1 MKFFSIYLLVFG
13 KKLVTLPHLFIV
25 FNGMEKDEREILL
38 EKFAE
43 ANRRLQI
50 VNEQLAIANKKLKEY
65 EEKAQKAENASKM
78 KSLFLA
84 NMSHEIRTPLNAIE
98 GFSRVIVE
106 TDSPEDRMKFFE
118 IIESN
123 NNRLQSLV
131 NEILD
136 LSRVESGEIVMKK
149 SPTDLHDLCQG
160 IKNLFK
166 FRCPDTVRLEWE
178 NPLMTVNF
186 NTDANRLTQV
196 FSNLISNSL
205 KHTASGRISYGYQ
218 IINDG
223 QQIQFFVDDTGSGI
237 AKEDIDHI
245 FETYVS
251 RDAETTKNG
260 YGLGLPLCKIIVE
273 KLGGSITVQS
283 ELGKGSRFEFTL
295 PFEGTI
301 GGIDT
306 NKPSTTTNVRTIRI
320 SGRSDDPNKQKIL
333 VAEDE
338 DSNYELV
345 KIVLQKR
352 YKLLR
357 AHNGIEAV
365 TINEDEHPDL
375 VLMDIRMPEM
385 NGLDATR
392 IIKEVSPS
400 TPVIALSAY
409 AFEEN
414 IRDAKD
420 AGCDE
425 FMAKPF
431 KVEALIEMVKKYLDK

>member
-1 MKFFSIYLLVFG
+1 MEDIERDTLLQ
-13 KKLVTLPHLFIV
+13 
-25 FNGMEKDEREILL
+25 
-38 EKFAE
+38 KFAD
-43 ANRRLQI
+43 ATRKLNLA
-50 VNEQLAIANKKLKEY
+50 NEQLTIANKKLKEY
-65 EEKAQKAENASKM
+65 EEKASKAEKASRM

-123 NNRLQSLV
+123 NNRLMSLV

-136 LSRVESGEIVMKK
+136 LSRVESGEIVIKK
-149 SPTDLHDLCQG
+149 ASTDLADLCSD

-166 FRCPDTVRLEWE
+166 FRCPDSVKLIWKRPTMAVTL
-178 NPLMTVNF
+178 

-196 FSNLISNSL
+196 FSNLISNAL
-205 KHTASGRISYGYQ
+205 KHTTEGSISYGYQ
-218 IINDG
+218 LLDDG
-223 QQIQFFVDDTGSGI
+223 KDIEFFVKDTGSGI
-237 AKEDIDHI
+237 NKEDLEHI
-245 FETYVS
+245 FETYMS
-251 RDAETTKNG
+251 RDAESKNG

-273 KLGGSITVQS
+273 KLGGKIYVESAI
-283 ELGKGSRFEFTL
+283 GKGSTFRFVL

-301 GGIDT
+301 GGQAPT
-306 NKPSTTTNVRTIRI
+306 KTTTTTNVRTIRV
-320 SGRSDDPNKQKIL
+320 SGRPDDLNKKTIM

-338 DSNYELV
+338 DSNFELV

-352 YKLLR
+352 YRLLR

-365 TINEDEHPDL
+365 TINEDEKPDL
-375 VLMDIRMPEM
+375 ILMDIRMPEM

-392 IIKEVSPS
+392 IIKEVNSDI
-400 TPVIALSAY
+400 PVIALSAY

-414 IRDAKD
+414 IREAKN
-420 AGCDE
+420 AGCDD
-425 FMAKPF
+425 FLAKPF
-431 KVEALIEMVKKYLDK
+431 KVENLIDIVKKYIEK

>member
-1 MKFFSIYLLVFG
+1 MHIISVMEANEKEVLLQ
-13 KKLVTLPHLFIV
+13 
-25 FNGMEKDEREILL
+25 
-38 EKFAE
+38 KFADV
-43 ANRRLQI
+43 NRRLMLTQ
-50 VNEQLAIANKKLKEY
+50 EQLAIANQKLKEY
-65 EEKAQKAENASKM
+65 EEKARKAEKASKM

-106 TDSPEDRMKFFE
+106 TDSQEDRMKFFE

-123 NNRLQSLV
+123 NNRLMSLV

-149 SPTDLHDLCQG
+149 SRTDLNELCDS
-160 IKNLFK
+160 IKNIFK
-166 FRCPDTVRLEWE
+166 FRCPDTLKLIWNKPTMSVTL
-178 NPLMTVNF
+178 

-205 KHTASGRISYGYQ
+205 KHTPSGSISYGYKV
-218 IINDG
+218 IDDG
-223 QQIQFFVDDTGSGI
+223 QNIEFFVKDTGSGI
-237 AKEDIDHI
+237 APEDLEHI

-251 RDAETTKNG
+251 RDAETSKNG
-260 YGLGLPLCKIIVE
+260 YGLGLPLCRIIVE
-273 KLGGSITVQS
+273 KLGGHITVES
-283 ELGKGSRFEFTL
+283 KLGEGSIFKFVF
-295 PFEGTI
+295 PFEGSI
-301 GGIDT
+301 GGMEQT
-306 NKPSTTTNVRTIRI
+306 KTTTTNVRTIRV
-320 SGRSDDPNKQKIL
+320 SGRPDSMNKKTIL

-352 YKLLR
+352 YRLLR

-365 TINEDEHPDL
+365 TINEEEKPDL
-375 VLMDIRMPEM
+375 ILMDIRMPEM

-392 IIKEVSPS
+392 IIKEVNSG
-400 TPVIALSAY
+400 TPVVALSAY

-414 IRDAKD
+414 IREAKS

-431 KVEALIEMVKKYLDK
+431 KVENLIEMVKKYLDK

>member
-1 MKFFSIYLLVFG
+1 
-13 KKLVTLPHLFIV
+13 
-25 FNGMEKDEREILL
+25 MEKDERDVLL
-38 EKFAE
+38 QKFAD
-43 ANRRLQI
+43 ANRKLMLA
-50 VNEQLAIANKKLKEY
+50 NEQLAIANKKLKEY

-106 TDSPEDRMKFFE
+106 TDSQEDRMKFYE

-123 NNRLQSLV
+123 NNRLMSLV

-136 LSRVESGEIVMKK
+136 LSRVESGEIIMKK
-149 SPTDLHDLCQG
+149 TSTDLSELCAG
-160 IKNLFK
+160 IKNIFK
-166 FRCPDTVRLEWE
+166 FRCPDTVKLVWE
-178 NPLMTVNF
+178 KPLMTVTF
-186 NTDANRLTQV
+186 NTDSNRLTQV
-196 FSNLISNSL
+196 FSNLISNAL
-205 KHTASGRISYGYQ
+205 KHTSTGSITFGYKVFDETQ
-218 IINDG
+218 KIE
-223 QQIQFFVDDTGSGI
+223 FFVSDTGSGI

-251 RDAETTKNG
+251 RDAETNKNG

-273 KLGGSITVQS
+273 KLGGTISVES
-283 ELGKGSRFEFTL
+283 EVGKGSTFRFIM
-295 PFEGTI
+295 PFEGSI
-301 GGIDT
+301 GGVNQSKT
-306 NKPSTTTNVRTIRI
+306 VNTTNVRTIRI
-320 SGRSDDPNKQKIL
+320 SGRSDGLNMKKIL

-352 YKLLR
+352 YRLLR
-357 AHNGIEAV
+357 ARNGIEAV
-365 TINEDEHPDL
+365 TINEDERPDL
-375 VLMDIRMPEM
+375 ILMDIRMPEM

-392 IIKEVSPS
+392 IIKEVTSD

-414 IRDAKD
+414 IREAKL
-420 AGCDE
+420 AGCDD
-425 FMAKPF
+425 FLAKPF
-431 KVEALIEMVKKYLDK
+431 KVENLIEIVRKYLND

>member
-1 MKFFSIYLLVFG
+1 
-13 KKLVTLPHLFIV
+13 
-25 FNGMEKDEREILL
+25 MEKNEKEILL
-38 EKFAE
+38 QKYADV
-43 ANRRLQI
+43 NRRLI
-50 VNEQLAIANKKLKEY
+50 LANEQLAIANQKLKEY
-65 EEKAQKAENASKM
+65 EEKAQKAEKASKM

-98 GFSRVIVE
+98 GFSRVLVE
-106 TDSPEDRMKFFE
+106 TDSQEDRMKFYE

-149 SPTDLHDLCQG
+149 TIIDLNELCSS

-166 FRCPDTVRLEWE
+166 FRCPDSVQLVWE
-178 NPLMTVNF
+178 KPLMSVTF

-196 FSNLISNSL
+196 FSNLISNAL
-205 KHTASGRISYGYQ
+205 KHTPTGSINYGYKVFDDASK
-218 IINDG
+218 IE
-223 QQIQFFVDDTGSGI
+223 FFVKDTGSGI
-237 AKEDIDHI
+237 AKEDLGRI

-251 RDAETTKNG
+251 RDAETNKNG

-273 KLGGSITVQS
+273 KLGGNISVES
-283 ELGKGSRFEFTL
+283 EQGKGSTFRFIM
-295 PFEGTI
+295 PFEGSI
-301 GGIDT
+301 GGKEQHKT
-306 NKPSTTTNVRTIRI
+306 TTTNVRTIRI
-320 SGRSDDPNKQKIL
+320 SGRPDEINMKKIL

-352 YKLLR
+352 YKLIR

-365 TINEDEHPDL
+365 TMNEDEHPDMI
-375 VLMDIRMPEM
+375 LMDIRMPEM

-392 IIKEVSPS
+392 IIKEVSS
-400 TPVIALSAY
+400 NTPVVALSAY

-414 IRDAKD
+414 IREAKA
-420 AGCDE
+420 AGCDD

-431 KVEALIEMVKKYLDK
+431 KVENLIEMVKKYLDE

>member
-1 MKFFSIYLLVFG
+1 
-13 KKLVTLPHLFIV
+13 
-25 FNGMEKDEREILL
+25 MEKDEKEILL
-38 EKFAE
+38 QKFAD
-43 ANRRLQI
+43 ANRKLLLA
-50 VNEQLAIANKKLKEY
+50 NEQLAIANKKLKEY
-65 EEKAQKAENASKM
+65 EEKALKAEKASKM

-106 TDSPEDRMKFFE
+106 TDSQEDRMKFFE

-136 LSRVESGEIVMKK
+136 LSRVEAGEIVMKK
-149 SPTDLHDLCQG
+149 ASADLNELCTG

-166 FRCPDTVRLEWE
+166 FRCPDSVKLEW
-178 NPLMTVNF
+178 NKPLMAVTF

-196 FSNLISNSL
+196 FSNLISNAL
-205 KHTASGRISYGYQ
+205 KHTPSGSITYGYK
-218 IINDG
+218 ILDEGKDIE
-223 QQIQFFVDDTGSGI
+223 FFVRDTGSGI
-237 AKEDIDHI
+237 AKEDIEHI

-251 RDAETTKNG
+251 RDAETAKNG

-273 KLGGSITVQS
+273 KLGGKISVES
-283 ELGKGSRFEFTL
+283 EVGKGSTFTFVM

-301 GGIDT
+301 GGADQSKT
-306 NKPSTTTNVRTIRI
+306 TTTTNVRTIRI
-320 SGRSDDPNKQKIL
+320 SGRPDEVNMKKIL

-365 TINEDEHPDL
+365 TINEDEKPDL
-375 VLMDIRMPEM
+375 ILMDIRMPEM

-392 IIKEVSPS
+392 IIKEVSTD

-414 IRDAKD
+414 IREARA
-420 AGCDE
+420 AGCDD

-431 KVEALIEMVKKYLDK
+431 KVENLIEIVKKYLDN

>member
-1 MKFFSIYLLVFG
+1 
-13 KKLVTLPHLFIV
+13 
-25 FNGMEKDEREILL
+25 MEKDEREILL
-38 EKFAE
+38 QKFADV
-43 ANRRLQI
+43 NRKLLLA
-50 VNEQLAIANKKLKEY
+50 NEQLAIANKKLKEY

-98 GFSRVIVE
+98 GFSRVIAE
-106 TDSPEDRMKFFE
+106 TDSQEDRLKFYE

-136 LSRVESGEIVMKK
+136 LSRVESGEIVMKTA
-149 SPTDLHDLCQG
+149 PTDLNELCTSV
-160 IKNLFK
+160 KNIFK
-166 FRCPDTVRLEWE
+166 FRCPDSVKLDFEESTLSVV
-178 NPLMTVNF
+178 M

-196 FSNLISNSL
+196 FSNLISNAL
-205 KHTASGRISYGYQ
+205 KHTSVGKIAYGYK
-218 IINDG
+218 ILNEGTMIE
-223 QQIQFFVDDTGSGI
+223 FFVEDTGAGI
-237 AKEDIDHI
+237 SKEDIEHI

-273 KLGGSITVQS
+273 KLGGKISVES
-283 ELGKGSRFEFTL
+283 EVGKGTIFRFSM
-295 PFEGTI
+295 PFHGTI
-301 GGIDT
+301 GGVD
-306 NKPSTTTNVRTIRI
+306 KSKTTTTSSMRTIRI
-320 SGRSDDPNKQKIL
+320 SECNGQQIKKKIL

-352 YKLLR
+352 YRLIR

-365 TINEDEHPDL
+365 TLNEEEHPDL
-375 VLMDIRMPEM
+375 ILMDIRMPGM

-392 IIKEVSPS
+392 IIKEVSGD
-400 TPVIALSAY
+400 TPVVALSAY

-414 IRDAKD
+414 IREAKQ
-420 AGCDE
+420 AGCNE

-431 KVEALIEMVKKYLDK
+431 KVENLIDMVRRYLD

>member
-1 MKFFSIYLLVFG
+1 
-13 KKLVTLPHLFIV
+13 
-25 FNGMEKDEREILL
+25 MEKDEKEILL
-38 EKFAE
+38 QKFAD
-43 ANRRLQI
+43 A
-50 VNEQLAIANKKLKEY
+50 NEQLAIANKKLKEY

-106 TDSPEDRMKFFE
+106 TDSQEDRMKFYE

-149 SPTDLHDLCQG
+149 TSTDLNELCAG
-160 IKNLFK
+160 VKNIFK
-166 FRCPDTVRLEWE
+166 FRCPDTVKLVWE
-178 NPLMTVNF
+178 KPLMAVTM
-186 NTDANRLTQV
+186 NTDSNRLTQV
-196 FSNLISNSL
+196 FSNLISNAL
-205 KHTASGRISYGYQ
+205 KHTATGRITYGYKLQ
-218 IINDG
+218 EEAQKIE
-223 QQIQFFVDDTGSGI
+223 FFVEDTGSGI
-237 AKEDIDHI
+237 AKKDIEQI

-273 KLGGSITVQS
+273 KLGGTISVES
-283 ELGKGSRFEFTL
+283 EVGKGSTFHFVM

-301 GGIDT
+301 GGLDQT
-306 NKPSTTTNVRTIRI
+306 KTASTTSVRTIRI
-320 SGRSDDPNKQKIL
+320 SERSDDAKMKKIL

-352 YKLLR
+352 YRLLR

-365 TINEDEHPDL
+365 TINEDEKPDMI
-375 VLMDIRMPEM
+375 LMDIRMPEM

-392 IIKEVSPS
+392 IIKEVSS
-400 TPVIALSAY
+400 DTPVVALSAY

-414 IRDAKD
+414 VREAKA
-420 AGCDE
+420 AGCDD
-425 FMAKPF
+425 FLAKPF
-431 KVEALIEMVKKYLDK
+431 KVENLIEVVRKYLND

>member
-1 MKFFSIYLLVFG
+1 
-13 KKLVTLPHLFIV
+13 
-25 FNGMEKDEREILL
+25 MEKDEKEILL
-38 EKFAE
+38 QKFAD
-43 ANRRLQI
+43 ANRKLLL

-65 EEKAQKAENASKM
+65 EEKAEKAENASKM

-106 TDSPEDRMKFFE
+106 TDSQEDRMKFFE

-149 SPTDLHDLCQG
+149 AETDLNELCAG

-166 FRCPDTVRLEWE
+166 FRCPDAVKLEWRK
-178 NPLMTVNF
+178 PLMPVTF

-205 KHTASGRISYGYQ
+205 KHTSSGTISYGYKVLD
-218 IINDG
+218 DG
-223 QQIQFFVDDTGSGI
+223 QNIQFFVQDTGSGI
-237 AKEDIDHI
+237 AKEDIAHI

-251 RDAETTKNG
+251 RDAETNKNG

-273 KLGGSITVQS
+273 KLGGTISVES
-283 ELGKGSRFEFTL
+283 EKGKGSLFTFVM

-301 GGIDT
+301 GGV
-306 NKPSTTTNVRTIRI
+306 NQAKTTNVRTIRI
-320 SGRSDDPNKQKIL
+320 SGRPDDLDMKKIL

-365 TINEDEHPDL
+365 TLNEDEKPDL
-375 VLMDIRMPEM
+375 ILMDIRMPEM

-392 IIKEVSPS
+392 IIKEVSTS

-414 IRDAKD
+414 IREAKA

-431 KVEALIEMVKKYLDK
+431 KVENLIEIVKKYLES